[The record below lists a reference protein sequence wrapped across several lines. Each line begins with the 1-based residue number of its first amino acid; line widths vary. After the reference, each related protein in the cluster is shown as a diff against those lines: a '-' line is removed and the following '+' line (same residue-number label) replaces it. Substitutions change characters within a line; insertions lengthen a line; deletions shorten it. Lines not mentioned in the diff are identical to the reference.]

1 MTKAR
6 YLLCLI
12 ALLGAG
18 CGDVGRTATDAAP
31 AGGSPPPANV
41 QMVAKDFAYAPDRIE
56 VASGEQLSMLNRGY
70 AFHDLKV
77 EGEQGLLIPKVA
89 SGATTV
95 ARIDLQP
102 GIYTIYCTVDDH
114 RKQGMEGTLVI
125 R

>member
-1 MTKAR
+1 MTRAR

-12 ALLGAG
+12 LLLGTA
-18 CGDVGRTATDAAP
+18 CGNVGRTATDTAP
-31 AGGSPPPANV
+31 AGGSPPSKIQV
-41 QMVAKDFAYAPDRIE
+41 VATDFAYAPNRIE

-70 AFHDLKV
+70 AFHDMKV

-102 GIYTIYCTVDDH
+102 GTYTIYCTIDDH
-114 RKQGMEGTLVI
+114 RKQGMEATLVI